1 MQTMKLKRQKTR
13 HRKGRDLTVIMQNEE
28 SAGAEVAVEFQEDV
42 VGGAGDGFL

>member
-1 MQTMKLKRQKTR
+1 MQTMKLKRR
-13 HRKGRDLTVIMQNEE
+13 DGRKGRDLTVIMQNEE